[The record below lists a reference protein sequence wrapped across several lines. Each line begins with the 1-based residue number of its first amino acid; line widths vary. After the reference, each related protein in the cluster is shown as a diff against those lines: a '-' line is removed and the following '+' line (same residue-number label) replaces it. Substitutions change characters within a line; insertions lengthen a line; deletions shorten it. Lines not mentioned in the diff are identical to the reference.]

1 MKETLKQR
9 AAKGLFWGA
18 LNSGTTQILNLVIGI
33 FLGRLLT
40 PSDYGIVG
48 VLTIFTA
55 IAADLKSSGFTQS
68 LVNLHRPTAR
78 DYNAVFTFNVA
89 VSATLYIIL
98 FLSAPL
104 ISLFFHEPC
113 LTSVSR
119 FVFLGFFIASLSIAH
134 GGYMTK
140 NMMNREKAII
150 GAVALVVAGGVGI
163 TLAVLGYG
171 YWALAWQQVA
181 YIAVITAGRYICV
194 PQRITLTTHI
204 APVIA
209 MTPFAVKILV
219 TKILNTLSTNVLT
232 LLFGRLYAMSQV
244 GNYSQAYKWNTMASS
259 LVSNTVG
266 QIAQAVM
273 VEAGDTAAED
283 PIVRQR
289 RVFRKMMRFTA
300 FLSMPLMF
308 GLAIVADEFII
319 LTIRD
324 QWAGC
329 VPLLRVLCLSG
340 AFLPLYTMYQNLS
353 ISCRRSD
360 IYMWL
365 SIIQIVML
373 FVIVGATWRYGM
385 LCMVSLYSA
394 VMILWLAVWHACTG
408 HLIDYTWRQ
417 MLADIIPYT
426 LSAAAVMALTYVVTI
441 PIHSL
446 WPLLLSRIAIAA
458 FMYYLLM
465 RAIRSE
471 ILAECERF
479 VMRKR

>member
-55 IAADLKSSGFTQS
+55 IAADLQSSGFTQS
-68 LVNLHRPTAR
+68 LVNLHRPTVR
-78 DYNAVFTFNVA
+78 EYNAVFTFNVA

-113 LTSVSR
+113 LTAVSR
-119 FVFLGFFIASLSIAH
+119 FVFLVFLIASLSIAH

-140 NMMNREKAII
+140 NMMNREIAII

-273 VEAGDTAAED
+273 VEAGDT
-283 PIVRQR
+283 
-289 RVFRKMMRFTA
+289 
-300 FLSMPLMF
+300 
-308 GLAIVADEFII
+308 VA
-319 LTIRD
+319 
-324 QWAGC
+324 
-329 VPLLRVLCLSG
+329 
-340 AFLPLYTMYQNLS
+340 
-353 ISCRRSD
+353 
-360 IYMWL
+360 
-365 SIIQIVML
+365 
-373 FVIVGATWRYGM
+373 
-385 LCMVSLYSA
+385 
-394 VMILWLAVWHACTG
+394 
-408 HLIDYTWRQ
+408 
-417 MLADIIPYT
+417 
-426 LSAAAVMALTYVVTI
+426 
-441 PIHSL
+441 
-446 WPLLLSRIAIAA
+446 
-458 FMYYLLM
+458 
-465 RAIRSE
+465 
-471 ILAECERF
+471 
-479 VMRKR
+479 